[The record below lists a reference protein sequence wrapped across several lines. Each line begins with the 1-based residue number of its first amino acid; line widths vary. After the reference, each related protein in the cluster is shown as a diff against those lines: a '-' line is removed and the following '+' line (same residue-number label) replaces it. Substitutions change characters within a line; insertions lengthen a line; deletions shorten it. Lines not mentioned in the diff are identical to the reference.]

1 MAVIKFSSAFFE
13 SATARFIATV
23 INVREANSFI
33 PTNHEATIAI
43 DAIAEIKKKQ
53 FTIFHIFQEA
63 EIARIA
69 ETTLFSLWRR
79 RF

>member
-13 SATARFIATV
+13 SATTRFIATV

-33 PTNHEATIAI
+33 PTNHEAAIAI
-43 DAIAEIKKKQ
+43 DAIAEIKKQ

-69 ETTLFSLWRR
+69 ETTLFS
-79 RF
+79 